1 MLLEEAKEILKKN
14 GYILEAEEI
23 SIDDLIAFAKLNCS
37 KAMGAAV
44 TVKDRCE
51 WPLVEIDITGDAV
64 FKKYNGTC
72 ITGYFK
78 ERTGAGARR
87 GASKYFSI
95 FPEESKLVVG
105 PGTSERVNGKLCRL
119 ITNEYTYNSW
129 DDLIKFFNRN
139 NFNTT
144 KLPKTFSEA
153 KEILEKNGYRLV
165 EAYDAV
171 TDRNN
176 IKDRKQ
182 SERSYFT
189 NLMKRLQDIMD
200 YEGYDTDIIH
210 NGNGLRIGEY
220 SISLYSKDSQRK
232 GVEDHL
238 YPTKENGP
246 ESEEDASFSQM
257 ENKVTLKLWKDKKLF
272 PELIDTAVFDVRNTP
287 SMVKWILANIKR

>member
-1 MLLEEAKEILKKN
+1 MLLSEAKEILEKN
-14 GYILEAEEI
+14 GYILESEEI
-23 SIDDLIAFAKLNCS
+23 SIDDLVAFAKLNCS

-44 TVKDRCE
+44 SVKDRCE

-95 FPEESKLVVG
+95 FPEEGKLVVG

-153 KEILEKNGYRLV
+153 KEILKRNGFVLEAANDYDVETLV
-165 EAYDAV
+165 KMWIEQNKPAGEYID
-171 TDRNN
+171 
-176 IKDRKQ
+176 
-182 SERSYFT
+182 FT
-189 NLMKRLQDIMD
+189 EHDDGSISI
-200 YEGYDTDIIH
+200 YDIIYDPY
-210 NGNGLRIGEY
+210 NCGDDMEQEWDYLADFENIDEL
-220 SISLYSKDSQRK
+220 KAAV
-232 GVEDHL
+232 GV
-238 YPTKENGP
+238 
-246 ESEEDASFSQM
+246 
-257 ENKVTLKLWKDKKLF
+257 
-272 PELIDTAVFDVRNTP
+272 
-287 SMVKWILANIKR
+287 

>member
-1 MLLEEAKEILKKN
+1 MLLEEAKEILEKN

-23 SIDDLIAFAKLNCS
+23 SIDDLVAFAKLNCS

-44 TVKDRCE
+44 SVKDRCE

-153 KEILEKNGYRLV
+153 KEILKRNGFVLEAANDYDVETLV
-165 EAYDAV
+165 KMWIEQNKPAGE
-171 TDRNN
+171 N
-176 IKDRKQ
+176 IDF
-182 SERSYFT
+182 SERDDGSISIY
-189 NLMKRLQDIMD
+189 
-200 YEGYDTDIIH
+200 DIIYDPY
-210 NGNGLRIGEY
+210 NCGDDMEQEWDYLADFENIDEL
-220 SISLYSKDSQRK
+220 KAAV
-232 GVEDHL
+232 GV
-238 YPTKENGP
+238 
-246 ESEEDASFSQM
+246 
-257 ENKVTLKLWKDKKLF
+257 
-272 PELIDTAVFDVRNTP
+272 
-287 SMVKWILANIKR
+287 